1 MVQLVEVEDEH
12 FQQRQAGPEEEDGDF
27 TDTGKSFP
35 VVSYAWNE
43 GHASCSDAIAKKNQK
58 NPRDARHLAAPRE
71 QHHNFDSRL
80 TTTFL
85 SSHPHRL

>member
-43 GHASCSDAIAKKNQK
+43 GHASCSDAIAKKIK
-58 NPRDARHLAAPRE
+58 KILEMRATSLHLA
-71 QHHNFDSRL
+71 SSITIL
-80 TTTFL
+80 TAD
-85 SSHPHRL
+85 